1 VGEGG
6 GEGKTGFCWGRDI
19 CLNILIIFGLCRY
32 FRPLCEPLE
41 SYGSELVPLSSLFSS
56 F

>member
-1 VGEGG
+1 MGG
-6 GEGKTGFCWGRDI
+6 GRGDGQTGFCCGGDI
-19 CLNILIIFGLCRY
+19 CLNILIIFGLFRY